1 MKRRL
6 FYSIFFAKT
15 TEKEQGLDTSGT
27 DNIFLNELKN
37 TMRNLF
43 LRKNVLILFW
53 RKKKKENLFQ
63 MFDDLGGEKR
73 KKKNISAPF
82 RFFYSKGK

>member
-15 TEKEQGLDTSGT
+15 TEKEQGLDTSGP

-53 RKKKKENLFQ
+53 RKKKKTISFKCL
-63 MFDDLGGEKR
+63 MIWGGKEK
-73 KKKNISAPF
+73 KEEYFCTVPF
-82 RFFYSKGK
+82 FL